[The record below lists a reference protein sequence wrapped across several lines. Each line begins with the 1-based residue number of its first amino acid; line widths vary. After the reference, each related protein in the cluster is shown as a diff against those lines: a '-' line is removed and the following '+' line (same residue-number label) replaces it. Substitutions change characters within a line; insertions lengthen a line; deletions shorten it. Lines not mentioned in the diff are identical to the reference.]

1 MHDLEN
7 AASPK
12 KTAANNW
19 RIVLCVILSALS
31 ILWLGYR
38 IISFIRSENERREQI
53 ATASEN
59 AVRYIRNKYGFE
71 AEILDDPGDDKFLL
85 AVRHSELYMP
95 FKMKSGDKE
104 FYVAADR
111 LKESDDCVDSY
122 QSEEIAAAITDK
134 ISEIQGGGRV
144 IWMWVGIRRD
154 YLGYKSMFRKYFN
167 GNNIDEV
174 LEDCKGGIEMVFADA
189 DFSENKLPEK
199 LEQWNMQFKLV
210 SFDTPERVEEFA
222 KIDYIDEHTYE
233 IYAPYITDYTEQPQD
248 GVESGI
254 SYSLKSYDDFQYCY
268 FPTDV
273 NKYKDSSDNVE
284 ISEMRQSDFSYHFE
298 YHNEEYWISKPLSK
312 AYQFKVLYGDVCVYY
327 PLEKFKDKDIEQIGA
342 AWYSVSGF
350 SDNYDIVRADICGE
364 YAVFT
369 MPTYGQEFMLVDN
382 FGQEEFIP
390 AWKKGR

>member
-1 MHDLEN
+1 MPDLEN
-7 AASPK
+7 TASPK
-12 KTAANNW
+12 KTTANNI
-19 RIVLCVILSALS
+19 RIVLCVILFALL
-31 ILWLGYR
+31 ILCLMGYK
-38 IISFIRSENERREQI
+38 IISYIKSENERRERI
-53 ATASEN
+53 AAASEN
-59 AVRYIRNKYGFE
+59 AVRYIREKYGFE
-71 AEILDDPGDDKFLL
+71 AEFAEDDDDEFLSTISRDL
-85 AVRHSELYMP
+85 SSAAYIP

-104 FYVAADR
+104 FYVAAYIS
-111 LKESDDCVDSY
+111 KENGDCVDNY

-134 ISEIQGGGRV
+134 ISEIQSGGKV
-144 IWMWVGIRRD
+144 IWMWVGSR
-154 YLGYKSMFRKYFN
+154 YGGLFGVNSMFRKYFN

-222 KIDYIDEHTYE
+222 KIVDHDRLLSRITYE
-233 IYAPYITDYTEQPQD
+233 IYAPYITDCTEQPQD

-268 FPTDV
+268 FPADA

-298 YHNEEYWISKPLSK
+298 YNNEEYWISKPLSK
-312 AYQFKVLYGDVCVYY
+312 AYQFKVLYGDVCIYY

-350 SDNYDIVRADICGE
+350 ANYYGIVRADICGE

-369 MPTYGQEFMLVDN
+369 LPIYGQEFMLVDN
-382 FGQEEFIP
+382 FG
-390 AWKKGR
+390 